1 MGKLFEDVR
10 YSLRRL
16 RNAPGFTLLVLATMA
31 LGIGA
36 NSAIFSVINAVL
48 LRPLPYADP
57 QSLVLLLEKA
67 HDFPKLSVSYKNYRD
82 WKEQSQSFSQFA
94 AVRITFLTLTGGSEP
109 ERIPAQMASANLFD
123 TLGVSVKAG
132 RELLPSD
139 DQKGAAGVV
148 LIGNN
153 LWQRRFNGSRAVLG
167 QSINLDKQPYVI
179 VGILPPAFQVLQQE
193 PDVILPLEPW
203 ARTLPD
209 DRAWHPGIIPIAR
222 LKPGVS
228 LEQARAEMSALAKR
242 ILKQNPVDDIA
253 IDANVQQLHQ
263 QLVENIRPALLV
275 IAAAVGFVLLLA
287 CVNVANL
294 LLARAT
300 AAQREI
306 AVRLAIG
313 ASRARIAR
321 LLLTES
327 ILLALLGAGAGLML
341 ALLFVPALVH
351 AAGTS
356 LPATANP
363 QLDWPV
369 IGFTAGIAV
378 LAGILFGIT
387 PAIQLGMLNLR
398 STLNEADRG
407 AVGIRAVRFRRTLVI
422 AEVAIAIPLLIG
434 AGLLIRTFARLSA
447 VDPGFAPDHLLI
459 ADLPVAPAAHPKSPE
474 RMAFFDEIQHRAAAL
489 PGVRSAAMTNFVPVS
504 GTGSDLHFNIQGRPP
519 KSSADYTAANYRVVT
534 ADYLKTL
541 HIPLVQGRW
550 ITDDDREKA
559 PPVVVI
565 NATMARTYFP
575 NQSPLGKRMQIG
587 ATPIDEVPWMEI
599 VGIVGDLK
607 QSLSDQAASE
617 MYLPLRQA
625 DALLPVYGLS
635 CVMRTAGD
643 PNSVAQAFR
652 VAVHQVDPSQP
663 VVRIRTMEE
672 NIATSI
678 AQPHFRTTLLT
689 IFGIIALIMATV
701 GIYGVMAYSVVQRT
715 REMGVRMALG
725 AGPKEIF
732 KLVLRQAL
740 TLTVSGIILGLIAA
754 AVLTRFMASLL
765 FEVPALDP
773 LTMISVSL
781 ALLVVTLAASYFP
794 ARNATRIDPMLALRA
809 E

>member
-1 MGKLFEDVR
+1 MSELFEDVR
-10 YSLRRL
+10 YALRRL
-16 RNAPGFTLLVLATMA
+16 RNAPAFTLLVLATMA

-48 LRPLPYADP
+48 LRPLPYTDP
-57 QSLVLLLEKA
+57 QSLVLLTEKA
-67 HDFPKLSVSYKNYRD
+67 RDFPKFTVSYKNYRD
-82 WKEQSQSFSQFA
+82 WKDQSQSFSQFA
-94 AVRITFLTLTGGSEP
+94 GIRNTNLTLTAAGEP

-123 TLGVSVKAG
+123 TLGVSVKTG
-132 RELLPSD
+132 RGLLPAD
-139 DQKGAAGVV
+139 DQKGAPGVV
-148 LIGNN
+148 LIGND
-153 LWQRRFNGSRAVLG
+153 LWQRRFSGSTTVLG
-167 QSINLDKQPYVI
+167 QSINLDNQSYVI
-179 VGILPPAFQVLQQE
+179 VGILPPAFQVMQQS
-193 PDVILPLEPW
+193 PDVIVPLEPW

-209 DRAWHPGIIPIAR
+209 DRAWHPGILGIAR
-222 LKPGVS
+222 LKPGIS
-228 LEQARAEMSALAKR
+228 LAQAQAEMTALAKR
-242 ILKQNPVDDIA
+242 ILQQNPVDDIA

-313 ASRARIAR
+313 ATRWRIAR

-327 ILLALLGAGAGLML
+327 VLLALLGAGTGLLL

-351 AAGTS
+351 AGGTT
-356 LPATANP
+356 LPATADP
-363 QLDWPV
+363 RLDWTV
-369 IGFTAGIAV
+369 IGFTACIAV
-378 LAGILFGIT
+378 LAGVLFGIT
-387 PAIQLGMLNLR
+387 PAVQLGMLNLR
-398 STLNEADRG
+398 STLNESDRG

-422 AEVAIAIPLLIG
+422 AEIAIAIPLLIG

-447 VDPGFAPDHLLI
+447 VEPGFAPGHLLI
-459 ADLPVAPAAHPKSPE
+459 ADLPVAPAAHPKAPE
-474 RMAFFDEIQHRAAAL
+474 RMAFFDEIQQRAAAL
-489 PGVRSAAMTNFVPVS
+489 PGVRSAAMTNVVPVS
-504 GTGSDLHFNIQGRPP
+504 GTGSALHFNIQGHPP
-519 KSSADYTAANYRVVT
+519 KSSADYTVTNYRVVT
-534 ADYLKTL
+534 ADYMKTL
-541 HIPLVQGRW
+541 HIPLLQGRW
-550 ITDDDREKA
+550 ITEDDRENA

-565 NATMARTYFP
+565 NAAMAHTYFS
-575 NQSPLGKRMQIG
+575 NQSPLGKRLQIG
-587 ATPIDEVPWMEI
+587 AIPDKDVPWMEV

-607 QSLSDQAASE
+607 QSFADQASSE
-617 MYLPLRQA
+617 MYVPLRQA
-625 DALLPVYGLS
+625 DAVLPVFTLS
-635 CVMRTAGD
+635 CVMRTSGD
-643 PNSVAQAFR
+643 PNSVASAFR
-652 VAVHQVDPSQP
+652 AAVHQVDPAQP
-663 VVRIRTMEE
+663 VIKVRTMEE

-701 GIYGVMAYSVVQRT
+701 GIYGVMAYSVAQRR

-725 AGPKEIF
+725 AGPREIF
-732 KLVLRQAL
+732 KLIFRQAL
-740 TLTVSGIILGLIAA
+740 TLTIVGIILGLIAA

-781 ALLVVTLAASYFP
+781 ALLIVAMAASYIP